1 VRGGKMLIT
10 SGDFIKL
17 IQEQDPG
24 GERLVSFR
32 VYEDGELVTDGEVE
46 AASVLIRNLQ
56 QTIEGDKDVVRID
69 IEIVCGGYLPHRN
82 LHIRDDF
89 DPKSEGIGK

>member
-1 VRGGKMLIT
+1 MLIT

-17 IQEQDPG
+17 IQEQDPDG
-24 GERLVSFR
+24 KRLVSFR

-82 LHIRDDF
+82 LHICADF
-89 DPKSEGIGK
+89 NPNGGAIGNMRNA